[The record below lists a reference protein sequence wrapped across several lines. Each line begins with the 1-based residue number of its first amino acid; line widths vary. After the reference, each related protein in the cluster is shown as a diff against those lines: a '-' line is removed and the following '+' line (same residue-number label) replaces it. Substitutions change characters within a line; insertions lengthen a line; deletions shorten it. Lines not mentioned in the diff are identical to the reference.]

1 MLRTCIL
8 SLRGHVAVLSRIRV
22 NLCFI
27 CGFFLS
33 TAAAWAQLPATHTIA
48 LGEHNFTLPEGFTIE
63 RVAATPLID
72 RPVHIDF
79 DELGRLYATEM
90 DGAITKPDV
99 AAQKAMHRVLR
110 LEDPDGDGKFD
121 KRTVFADQLPFPE
134 GAMWYAGSLYVAAPP
149 KIWKFTDTD
158 GDGTADKREVWFDA
172 KTLTGCANDLHGPYL
187 GPDGWIYWCK
197 GAFAEQTYTL
207 PNGREFKTRASHIFR
222 ARPDGTG
229 IEPVMTGGMDNPV
242 DVVFTPGGERI
253 FTTTFLQ
260 RPAGGNRDGLIH
272 AVYGG
277 IYGKDHDVVYD
288 PVHKWTSPDFMPV
301 LTHMGP
307 AAPCGLH
314 RLESDQ
320 FGREFQDNLFA
331 CQFNLRK
338 ISRHV
343 LRPSGSTFT
352 TEDSDFLVSDNTD
365 FHPTDVIEDADGS
378 LLVVD
383 TGGWY
388 KLCCPSSQLVK
399 EDVLGAIYRVKKG
412 GSHNVA
418 DPRGSKIEFA
428 KSTPADLAALL
439 GDERPAVQ
447 RQAIERLAALGK
459 AGVEPLSPIL
469 ANPKSPPIA
478 ARAAIS
484 AAARVDDNLA
494 RRLIHE
500 AMRHEDESVVQL
512 AVHIA
517 SVNRDATA
525 AAQLTRLLEPRRSRA
540 RGKTQT
546 ANAQSLHNR
555 RAAAEALGRIGERRS
570 AQLVLES
577 AFADKECDRCLEHSL
592 TYALIEMSN
601 PDLTIGGTLQAQRAA
616 LMAMEQVGAKLT
628 PEFVIACLDNP
639 DQQLRDRAR
648 WVASRHPEWGAAL
661 SAHLFQRL
669 TGRQHTLAE
678 QTELAGLL
686 AKLAKGPEIRTL
698 IAEASEDISPEVAK
712 VGLAAMANA
721 GEKELPKAWL
731 TVLAAR
737 LAPDSPVLLQALN
750 VARQVPP
757 AKSDA
762 DKLAAALT
770 KLADSEG
777 STEIR
782 LTALSAV
789 PGGLKEVTAKQL
801 ELLLAQIDREQPPEL
816 RGLASEAISKA
827 KLSPEQLQQ
836 LAARLPRAAPMELDR
851 LLTPFAQ
858 STDAEAGLALI
869 EVLHAPELRAAVT
882 VDSVRQRV
890 AKYPPAVL
898 AAAEKLYAEIDAEL
912 ATQRSRL
919 EETLAQLPPG
929 DIRRGQTIFNSSKL
943 SCRACHTIGYVGGK
957 IGPDMTRIGQIRQPR
972 DLVESILFPSAS
984 FVRSYEPVA
993 VRTLDGQVY
1002 SGVVKVDS
1010 PVEVILTL
1018 AADKEVRLARE
1029 DIEIAQPGKVSIM
1042 PAGLDKQLSLQ
1053 ELADLVEFLR
1063 NCK

>member
-1 MLRTCIL
+1 MFRL
-8 SLRGHVAVLSRIRV
+8 SFLALAMSCVSPVLGQQPTI
-22 NLCFI
+22 
-27 CGFFLS
+27 
-33 TAAAWAQLPATHTIA
+33 TAP
-48 LGEHNFTLPEGFTIE
+48 LGDHNFTLPDGFAIE
-63 RVAATPLID
+63 LAAGPPLID

-79 DELGRLYATEM
+79 DEQGRLYATEM
-90 DGAITKPDV
+90 NGEITKPDV
-99 AAQKAMHRVLR
+99 AAQKPMHRVLR
-110 LEDPDGDGKFD
+110 LEDSDGDGRFD

-158 GDGTADKREVWFDA
+158 NDGVADNRDVWFDA

-187 GPDGWIYWCK
+187 GPDGWIYWAK

-207 PNGREFKTRASHIFR
+207 PSGKTFKTRASHIFR
-222 ARPDGTG
+222 ARPDGSG

-272 AVYGG
+272 AIYGG

-301 LTHMGP
+301 LTHLGP

-314 RLESDQ
+314 RLESHQ
-320 FGREFQDNLFA
+320 FGREFQDNLFC

-343 LRPSGSTFT
+343 LKPSGSTFT

-399 EDVLGAIYRVKKG
+399 GDVLGAIYRIRRV
-412 GSHNVA
+412 GSHQVA
-418 DPRGSKIEFA
+418 DPRGRRIDWE
-428 KSTPADLAALL
+428 KSSPADLAALL
-439 GDERPAVQ
+439 SGERPAV
-447 RQAIERLAALGK
+447 RRRAIERLASLGK
-459 AGVEPLSPIL
+459 AGVEPLAKIV
-469 ANPKSPPIA
+469 ANPKSPPVA
-478 ARAAIS
+478 ARAGIS
-484 AAARVDDNLA
+484 VAARIDDNFA

-512 AVHIA
+512 AIHAA

-525 AAQLTRLLEPRRSRA
+525 ATQLARLLDEGSPA
-540 RGKTQT
+540 
-546 ANAQSLHNR
+546 NR
-555 RAAAEALGRIGERRS
+555 RGAAEALGRMGD
-570 AQLVLES
+570 QTQVLNLIVAHS
-577 AFADKECDRCLEHSL
+577 RASGDLALEHSL
-592 TYALIEMSN
+592 TYSLIELG
-601 PDLTIGGTLQAQRAA
+601 DGRDVFRYGLTNKSLRTQAAA
-616 LMAMEQVGAKLT
+616 LMALAQMNAELT
-628 PEFVIACLDNP
+628 PPTVLSALESTDP
-639 DQQLRDRAR
+639 RLRDAAC
-648 WVASRHPEWGAAL
+648 WVAARHSAWGGEL
-661 SAHLFQRL
+661 SAFFFRRL
-669 TGRQHTLAE
+669 TERPLAAAERE
-678 QTELAGLL
+678 QLIDLL
-686 AKLAKGPEIRTL
+686 AKMSRGEAIQRL
-698 IAEASEDISPEVAK
+698 IGEAAGDFNPEVAK
-712 VGLAAMANA
+712 LGLESMAAS
-721 GEKELPKAWL
+721 GFKELPSSWTASLPARLLANSPLLTSAL
-731 TVLAAR
+731 TVVR
-737 LAPDSPVLLQALN
+737 TI
-750 VARQVPP
+750 PP
-757 AKSDA
+757 AKADA

-770 KLADSEG
+770 KLADSDG
-777 STEIR
+777 SAEIR
-782 LTALSAV
+782 LTALVAV
-789 PGGLKEVTAKQL
+789 PGGLKSVTAGQL
-801 ELLLAQIDREQPPEL
+801 DLLLTHTDREQPPAL
-816 RGLASEAISKA
+816 RGLAAEAISKA
-827 KLSPEQLQQ
+827 KLTGAQLHQ
-836 LAARLPRAAPMELDR
+836 LADKLPRAAPMELDR

-858 STDAEAGLALI
+858 STDEAVGKTLVAT
-869 EVLHAPELRAAVT
+869 LHAPELRAAVT
-882 VDSVRQRV
+882 VDSVRQRL
-890 AKYPPAVL
+890 AKYPPAVQSE
-898 AAAEKLYAEIDAEL
+898 AEKLYAEIDAEL

-919 EETLAQLPPG
+919 EATLAELPKG
-929 DIRRGQTIFNSSKL
+929 DIRRGQAVFNSTKL

-957 IGPDMTRIGQIRQPR
+957 SGPDLTRIGQIRQPR

-993 VRTLDGQVY
+993 VRTLDGQVF

-1018 AADKEVRLARE
+1018 AADKEVRIARE
-1029 DIEIAQPGKVSIM
+1029 EIEIAQPGRVSIM

-1063 NCK
+1063 NCR